1 MLRFQAKEFGRYGD
15 ESVRGMRDW
24 IAEDGEIEVRI
35 SVSSSDGACAKC
47 SQPAKSRCS
56 SCEKVYYCS
65 LEHQL
70 QHWPEHE
77 RECDTYKVLVREHVG
92 RWVSLYYITVKP
104 GLRYNTRFS
113 SENMSGVEPGLRYI
127 QGSRPRTCREVGE
140 PLLYHS
146 KSPGYATYKVLVREH
161 VGSPS
166 MVVIPTCFCPDIF
179 GYLMEAIIK
188 VWGMGETNMTD
199 LCDSSIVRGY
209 TRFRTRPITFPN
221 LQSCLL
227 SPQGVSLKKITDA
240 NFSLDLGLMC
250 AALQELHELSEALE
264 TINWDQQYGVASRDL
279 EAGKVVFTESP
290 VAVGPKVD
298 SPPLCLGCYAF
309 VDGSSLCTL
318 CGWPV
323 CGPQCQDSP
332 QHATNEC
339 PIFKEAG
346 VKFQSVEDFN
356 IPSPQYECIA
366 PLRALLSRESN
377 LARWNAE
384 VTAMEA
390 HNSKRRETDVWGVNQ
405 VNTVDFLRK
414 QCKLA
419 ESQIQ
424 LTIILQTPFNDLS
437 NYSSRASHELPST
450 T

>member
-1 MLRFQAKEFGRYGD
+1 MQA
-15 ESVRGMRDW
+15 
-24 IAEDGEIEVRI
+24 
-35 SVSSSDGACAKC
+35 SSSDGVCAKC
-47 SQPAKSRCS
+47 SKQAKSRCS

-65 LEHQL
+65 LEHQQ

-77 RECDTYKVLVREHVG
+77 RECATYKVLVREHVG
-92 RWVSLYYITVKP
+92 R
-104 GLRYNTRFS
+104 
-113 SENMSGVEPGLRYI
+113 
-127 QGSRPRTCREVGE
+127 
-140 PLLYHS
+140 
-146 KSPGYATYKVLVREH
+146 
-161 VGSPS
+161 
-166 MVVIPTCFCPDIF
+166 
-179 GYLMEAIIK
+179 
-188 VWGMGETNMTD
+188 
-199 LCDSSIVRGY
+199 
-209 TRFRTRPITFPN
+209 
-221 LQSCLL
+221 
-227 SPQGVSLKKITDA
+227 
-240 NFSLDLGLMC
+240 
-250 AALQELHELSEALE
+250 
-264 TINWDQQYGVASRDL
+264 YGVASRDL
-279 EAGKVVFTESP
+279 EAGKVVFTESA

-346 VKFQSVEDFN
+346 VKFQSDFN

-377 LARWNAE
+377 LDRWDAE
-384 VTAMEA
+384 VTVMEA

-419 ESQIQ
+419 DRFDEELIHTICGLFEVNAFEIRTAHGSNLRGLYPQTAILSHNCVANTSHTISPGEQ
-424 LTIILQTPFNDLS
+424 FRYITVHHVSHCVTNTNHIICPTGEFRLTLRTTVPVRSGQELYTSYTHSLEPTLVRRENLSRGKYFDCSCTRCKDPTELGTHLGTLKCNKCDPGLILSTNPLDPALREQQCFLYQAVPPSSPVPPMCACAQQS
-437 NYSSRASHELPST
+437 NT
-450 T
+450 TSLALWGWLLKY

>member
-1 MLRFQAKEFGRYGD
+1 MQA
-15 ESVRGMRDW
+15 
-24 IAEDGEIEVRI
+24 
-35 SVSSSDGACAKC
+35 SSSDGVCAKC
-47 SQPAKSRCS
+47 SKQAKSRCS

-65 LEHQL
+65 LEHQQ

-77 RECDTYKVLVREHVG
+77 RECATYKVLVREHVG
-92 RWVSLYYITVKP
+92 R
-104 GLRYNTRFS
+104 
-113 SENMSGVEPGLRYI
+113 
-127 QGSRPRTCREVGE
+127 
-140 PLLYHS
+140 
-146 KSPGYATYKVLVREH
+146 
-161 VGSPS
+161 
-166 MVVIPTCFCPDIF
+166 
-179 GYLMEAIIK
+179 
-188 VWGMGETNMTD
+188 
-199 LCDSSIVRGY
+199 
-209 TRFRTRPITFPN
+209 
-221 LQSCLL
+221 
-227 SPQGVSLKKITDA
+227 
-240 NFSLDLGLMC
+240 
-250 AALQELHELSEALE
+250 
-264 TINWDQQYGVASRDL
+264 YGVASRDL
-279 EAGKVVFTESP
+279 EAGKVVFTESA

-377 LARWNAE
+377 LDRWDAE
-384 VTAMEA
+384 VTVMEA

-419 ESQIQ
+419 DSSR
-424 LTIILQTPFNDLS
+424 TPFNDLS
-437 NYSSRASHELPST
+437 KYSSRKSHELPSMTCLT
-450 T
+450 TAHEHLTNSLQRPVQIQLTNIS

>member
-1 MLRFQAKEFGRYGD
+1 MFLHVVSGVPRVSRYGVA
-15 ESVRGMRDW
+15 SRDLEAGKVVLA
-24 IAEDGEIEVRI
+24 INNICFFMFMLYGVA
-35 SVSSSDGACAKC
+35 
-47 SQPAKSRCS
+47 SRDL
-56 SCEKVYYCS
+56 EAGKVVLAINNICFFMFMLYGVAS
-65 LEHQL
+65 RDLEAG
-70 QHWPEHE
+70 
-77 RECDTYKVLVREHVG
+77 KV
-92 RWVSLYYITVKP
+92 
-104 GLRYNTRFS
+104 
-113 SENMSGVEPGLRYI
+113 
-127 QGSRPRTCREVGE
+127 
-140 PLLYHS
+140 
-146 KSPGYATYKVLVREH
+146 VLA
-161 VGSPS
+161 
-166 MVVIPTCFCPDIF
+166 INNICFF
-179 GYLMEAIIK
+179 MFML
-188 VWGMGETNMTD
+188 
-199 LCDSSIVRGY
+199 
-209 TRFRTRPITFPN
+209 
-221 LQSCLL
+221 
-227 SPQGVSLKKITDA
+227 
-240 NFSLDLGLMC
+240 
-250 AALQELHELSEALE
+250 
-264 TINWDQQYGVASRDL
+264 YGVASRDL

-346 VKFQSVEDFN
+346 VNFQSVEDFN

-377 LARWNAE
+377 PDRWDAE

-419 ESQIQ
+419 DRNSRASRECPSTTCPNTAHEHLANSLQRFVKVQ
-424 LTIILQTPFNDLS
+424 LTSISRIPFNDLSKYSSQASQRTPFNDLS
-437 NYSSRASHELPST
+437 KYSSRASHEFPST
-450 T
+450 ICPNTAHEHLTNSLQ